1 MSAPLNGP
9 GLSADAGLDIAIVG
23 MAGRF
28 PDAPDVET
36 FWRNI
41 RNGVESV
48 RRFTEDELRHR
59 GVPSEVLADPFYV
72 RAAVPFE
79 GMDRFDAEFFAYTPR
94 DAEMLDPQH
103 RIFLECAWSAL
114 EHAGYDPQRYAGSV
128 GVYAGAG
135 ASVYL
140 MRHLLNPDRLAQ
152 GGQIAD
158 LLGLLS
164 GNVGDALCTRVA
176 YKLNLRGPAVTVQT
190 ACSTSLAAV
199 HTAVQALLGHECD
212 MALAGGVS
220 LNLLQADGY
229 HFQPGAILSPD
240 GHCRAFDAAAAG
252 TVVGSGAGVVVLK
265 RLEDA
270 WRDGDTVH
278 AVIKG
283 SAANNDGADK
293 VAFTAPSVSGQA
305 AVIRAAQSVAGVSP
319 QSIGY
324 VEAHGTGTTLG
335 DPIEVEAL
343 TEAFAAGD
351 VGASQAPWCALG
363 SVKTNVGHL
372 DAAAG
377 VTGLIKTAL
386 ALKHQT
392 LPPSLHFE
400 QPNPAIR
407 FEGSPFRVN
416 TQAMPWPRGEHPRRA
431 GVSAFGIG
439 GTNVHVVLEE
449 APAGAP
455 SSGTDGW
462 SVLPLSARSEAALM
476 QQRRELSE
484 HLRGQPDASLAD
496 VAHTLQQGRHV
507 FAWRSAVVAD
517 APGGAADLLAAAM
530 PALKPVNPGGA
541 PEVVWMFPGGGV
553 QHAAMGAALYRRSAG
568 FRQHLDQCLSL
579 LERNEGLDLRA
590 WLLAPPDEEAQANQA
605 LSAMSLA
612 QPALFA
618 VEYAMA
624 RWWMQMGVTPTLML
638 GHSLGEYVAACIAGV
653 FTLEDALRV
662 VAERGRLMQTVKGGA
677 MTAVPLGEQALQ
689 DFLADGCDLAA
700 VNGDE
705 LCVLAGPV
713 DAIERAEAALA
724 THGLPRRLHVA
735 MASHSSLVD
744 PIVAALER
752 MVASVPRQ
760 APQRPFISN
769 VTGRLITAEEACSP
783 SYWGRHL
790 RGTVRFSDGLTQA
803 LSTPGRVLLE
813 VGPGETLAG
822 LARQHPQHKATAGIW
837 SSQSHPQQHQR
848 NERQLAMAVAGLWT
862 AGVNVDWTAWAE
874 GTTARRVPL
883 PTYPFQRKRYWVD
896 AQGPQHRATEHDA
909 AAGPGH
915 GRNAPPGH
923 GPELT
928 KAPKLQTSPD
938 ALYHPR
944 WERED
949 LPKFANPGAPAGQ
962 LRGTGD
968 PGHTQ
973 AQAQALVLGDPAS
986 TLVQALVADL
996 RLRGWRP
1003 VFAYPGTS
1011 FKHPEPDGFE
1021 VRPDNKADLQSL
1033 LAAVR
1038 ADGPLDQVFHLW
1050 GLGGSTSPGTGDDV
1064 YFSLLALIQALDHT
1078 GLVEHRPPAVTV
1090 VADGLEDVVGIESLR
1105 PAKATLKGLAKVA
1118 GQEYPRLRLR
1128 VADLVPLPTAPAAER
1143 HLAAAVVNEALR
1155 GDELLVALRG
1165 EHRWVR
1171 RFEPLR
1177 PLSPLPSLP
1186 HTAMPRATPP
1196 DLPAGQTTHRSPD
1209 APMSGLRHGG
1219 VYLITGGLGGVG
1231 LALSRYLAREW
1242 GARLALLS
1250 RTALPPR
1257 DQWQRLV
1264 HAEDQ
1269 SALLRRQLR
1278 QLMDLEALGT
1288 QILCLQGDVTREQ
1301 DLHAAVEQ
1309 VHHRWGPIH
1318 GVIHAVVHPGRGL
1331 IRERARCEVEAAFA
1345 PKREGTRHLLAALA
1359 HEPLDFVLL
1368 CSSVASLI
1376 GGLNRS
1382 DYASA
1387 NAYMDALAIAARRE
1401 SGLPVVSVSW
1411 DAWRDVGIAV
1421 DMDLPAGIGLDEA
1434 SGIQAFERILTRP
1447 DLAHVVVSTTA
1458 FAPRLEPLD
1467 QGALSA
1473 LENQS
1478 TSSTTPSGQPRP
1490 VLPTAYVA
1498 AEGVLEEGLATLWS
1512 DMTGISPIG
1521 VHDSLFDLGGDSL
1534 LAVRLLSRVRKAY
1547 GVDLHPADFF
1557 RAPTIAQQAHEIER
1571 RLLDEIEHSSAD
1583 EAPTHA

>member
-1 MSAPLNGP
+1 MSDHHNASGVP
-9 GLSADAGLDIAIVG
+9 ADAGLDIAIVG

-41 RNGVESV
+41 RDGVESV
-48 RRFTEDELRHR
+48 RRFTEDELRQR
-59 GVPSEVLADPFYV
+59 GVPDDVLADPHYV

-79 GMDRFDAEFFAYTPR
+79 GVDLFDADFFAYTPR

-128 GVYAGAG
+128 GVYAGSG

-140 MRHLLNPDRLAQ
+140 MRHLLDPDRLAQ

-229 HFQPGAILSPD
+229 HYQPGAILSPD
-240 GHCRAFDAAAAG
+240 GRCRAFDAAAAG

-319 QSIGY
+319 RSIGY

-343 TEAFAAGD
+343 TEAFAAGE
-351 VGASQAPWCALG
+351 GRASGPPWCALG

-386 ALKHQT
+386 ALKHRT

-400 QPNPAIR
+400 RPNPAIR

-416 TQAMPWPRGEHPRRA
+416 TQVMPWSRGDQPRRA

-449 APAGAP
+449 ASAPAP

-462 SVLPLSARSEAALM
+462 SVLPLSARSEAALA

-484 HLRGQPDASLAD
+484 HLRGQPGASLVD
-496 VAHTLQQGRHV
+496 VAHTLQQGRQA

-517 APGGAADLLAAAM
+517 AAEGAADLLAAAV
-530 PALKPVNPGGA
+530 PAVKAMKAGSA
-541 PEVVWMFPGGGV
+541 PEVVFLFPGGGT
-553 QHAAMGAALYRRSAG
+553 QHAAMGAALYRRSAC

-579 LERNEGLDLRA
+579 LERNEGVELRPL
-590 WLLAPPDEEAQANQA
+590 LLAPPEEEAQANQT
-605 LSAMSLA
+605 LSQMSLA

-624 RWWMQMGVTPTLML
+624 RWWMHLGVTPTLML

-700 VNGDE
+700 VNGEE

-724 THGLPRRLHVA
+724 PHGLPRRLHVA

-769 VTGRLITAEEACSP
+769 VTGRPITAEEACSP

-790 RGTVRFSDGLTQA
+790 RGTVRFSDGLAQA
-803 LSTPGRVLLE
+803 FGTPGRVLLE
-813 VGPGETLAG
+813 VGPGETLTG
-822 LARQHPQHKATAGIW
+822 LARQHPQHKTAAGIW

-848 NERQLAMAVAGLWT
+848 NERQLATAVAGLWM
-862 AGVNVDWTAWAE
+862 AGVNVDWTAWAD
-874 GTTARRVPL
+874 GQAARRVPL
-883 PTYPFQRKRYWVD
+883 PTYPFQRQRYWVD
-896 AQGPQHRATEHDA
+896 AQGPQHSSTAIHAGA
-909 AAGPGH
+909 AARRT
-915 GRNAPPGH
+915 RNAVPGH
-923 GPELT
+923 GPALST
-928 KAPKLQTSPD
+928 APQVQTAPD
-938 ALYHPR
+938 QLYHQR

-949 LPKFANPGAPAGQ
+949 LRHAHRSMLAAPFVHQAAAQ
-962 LRGTGD
+962 EPTAAQERVLGD
-968 PGHTQ
+968 SARTL
-973 AQAQALVLGDPAS
+973 AQALVLGDPAS

-996 RLRGWRP
+996 RLRGLRP
-1003 VFAYPGTS
+1003 VSVYAGTA

-1033 LAAVR
+1033 LEAVK
-1038 ADGPLDQVFHLW
+1038 ADGPLHQVFHLW
-1050 GLGGSTSPGTGDDV
+1050 GLGGSSSPGTGDDA
-1064 YFSLLALIQALDHT
+1064 YFSLLALIQAMDRT
-1078 GLVEHRPPAVTV
+1078 GLAEHQPPALTV
-1090 VADGLEDVVGIESLR
+1090 VADGLENVVGIEPLR

-1118 GQEYPRLRLR
+1118 AQEYPKLKLC
-1128 VADLVPLPTAPAAER
+1128 VVDLVPLPIAPAAER
-1143 HLAAAVVNEALR
+1143 QLAAAVVNEAQR
-1155 GDELLVALRG
+1155 GDELLVSLRG

-1171 RFEPLR
+1171 RFEPL
-1177 PLSPLPSLP
+1177 PPPSLP
-1186 HTAMPRATPP
+1186 ALP
-1196 DLPAGQTTHRSPD
+1196 DELPANAPTT
-1209 APMSGLRHGG
+1209 GLRRGG

-1231 LALSRYLAREW
+1231 LALSRYLARQW
-1242 GARLALLS
+1242 DARLALLS
-1250 RTALPPR
+1250 RTPLPPR
-1257 DQWQRLV
+1257 DQWQQLV

-1269 SALLRRQLR
+1269 SPVLRRQLR
-1278 QLMDLEALGT
+1278 QLMELEAQGT
-1288 QILCLQGDVTREQ
+1288 QVLCLQGDVTREQ
-1301 DLHAAVEQ
+1301 DLQGAVEQ
-1309 VHHRWGPIH
+1309 VHHRLGPIR

-1331 IRERARCEVEAAFA
+1331 IRERERSEVEAAFA
-1345 PKREGTRHLLAALA
+1345 PKREGTRHLLEAVAR
-1359 HEPLDFVLL
+1359 EPLDFVLL

-1387 NAYMDALAIAARRE
+1387 NAFMDALAVAARRDT
-1401 SGLPVVSVSW
+1401 GLPVVSVSW

-1421 DMDLPAGIGLDEA
+1421 DMDLPAGIGLDEL
-1434 SGIQAFERILTRP
+1434 SGIQAFERIVARP

-1458 FAPRLEPLD
+1458 FAPRLAPLD

-1473 LENQS
+1473 LENQVTAS
-1478 TSSTTPSGQPRP
+1478 TVTSGQPRP

-1498 AEGVLEEGLATLWS
+1498 AEGVLEEGLAALWS

-1534 LAVRLLSRVRKAY
+1534 LAVRLLSRVRKTY

-1557 RAPTIAQQAHEIER
+1557 RAPTIAQQAQEIER
-1571 RLLDEIEHSSAD
+1571 RLLDEIEHDSAD
-1583 EAPTHA
+1583 EAPNHA